1 MNNDKTVTPEE
12 TADYINGIARELRA
26 MAARANLGFLA
37 YLLAM
42 AEDEAAEVARRL
54 KVVGG
59 TDVQGTKDT
68 APPG

>member
-12 TADYINGIARELRA
+12 TAEYVHGIARELRGL
-26 MAARANLGFLA
+26 AARANLGFLA

-42 AEDEAAEVARRL
+42 AEDEAAESSRRL

-59 TDVQGTKDT
+59 TDVQATKDT